1 MSVQRIFAAT
11 LAALLLSACA
21 SSPTESPQPNVDT
34 PSPVFDTAPADTT
47 QAVGRGHM
55 FGSGT

>member
-1 MSVQRIFAAT
+1 MSVQRILAAT
-11 LAALLLSACA
+11 LAALLLTACA
-21 SSPTESPQPNVDT
+21 SSPTESPQPSADT